1 MIGPGRNI
9 STFHRSFIFDQSET
23 LERGMAGSGA
33 KVLVVLMN
41 KDNAAGLRRALETL
55 VRQEGCRICECFNVL
70 ILDGASKDN
79 SADIAED
86 FIAEYPCI
94 RFKVQEVPGGVGP
107 ARLEAV
113 RYAMEKG
120 YEYILWGDSEN
131 VYSPRYVAEMLSS
144 PPDCDIVSGRSL
156 VVRESVWSDMFFW
169 YHAYHEIIP
178 GLYKR
183 HSPGNNK
190 LAKVATAYREALYPP
205 SKRSDDF
212 YYTLIVLRK
221 GLGVRYCL
229 QPGAVVRVSMPRTYE
244 EVKGWQS
251 SRVKGLI
258 EAAIMVGDKRPP
270 DLLPWSLYSL
280 TPFIGSSL
288 MASSLALPP
297 PISPVALVLGALVSL
312 TPVVFSSIIAGRSRN
327 VYEGGG
333 LRTFPYVIVGTL
345 LHGFMTL
352 RYYLRWRRAFKG
364 REKELREKCR
374 RIVEYFG
381 FRPETVCSVNYS

>member
-1 MIGPGRNI
+1 
-9 STFHRSFIFDQSET
+9 
-23 LERGMAGSGA
+23 MAGAAA
-33 KVLVVLMN
+33 KVLVVIMN
-41 KDNAAGLRRALETL
+41 KDNAEGLRRALETL
-55 VRQEGCRICECFNVL
+55 VKQEGCRVCECFDVL
-70 ILDGASKDN
+70 ILDGASKDD
-79 SADIAED
+79 SASIAEE
-86 FIAEYPCI
+86 FSAEYPCI
-94 RFKVQEVPGGVGP
+94 RFKVQEVLGGVGP
-107 ARLEAV
+107 ARLEAI
-113 RYAMEKG
+113 RYAMKKG

-156 VVRESVWSDMFFW
+156 VVKESVWSDMFFW

-190 LAKVATAYREALYPP
+190 LARVATAYKEALYPP
-205 SKRSDDF
+205 SRRSDDF

-229 QPGAVVRVSMPRTYE
+229 QPGAVVKVSMPRTYE

-270 DLLPWSLYSL
+270 DLLPWSLYSF
-280 TPFIGSSL
+280 TPVIGPSL
-288 MASSLALPP
+288 MASSLALLP
-297 PISPVALVLGALVSL
+297 PISFLPLVFGALVTL
-312 TPVVFSSIIAGRSRN
+312 TPVFFSLLIAGRSRN

-333 LRTFPYVIVGTL
+333 LRTLPYVVAGTL

-352 RYYLRWRRAFKG
+352 RYYLKWRKSFKG

-374 RIVEYFG
+374 KIVEYFG
-381 FRPETVCSVNYS
+381 FKPETVCILDYS